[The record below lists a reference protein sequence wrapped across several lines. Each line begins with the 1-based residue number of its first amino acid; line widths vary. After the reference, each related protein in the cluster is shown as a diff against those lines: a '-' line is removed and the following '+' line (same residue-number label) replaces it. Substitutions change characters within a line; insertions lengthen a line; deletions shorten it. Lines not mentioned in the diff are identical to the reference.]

1 MTSWLQQI
9 RLYTQPQLLVILLLG
24 TISGLPFLLTLSTL
38 SFWMAESGVS
48 KTTIGLFMLVSLPYS
63 LKFLWAPFVDL
74 FALPYLTARFGQ
86 RRSWALLSQLGLLMS
101 LISLAHCDP
110 SHAIALTALSSFFVA
125 FFSAS
130 QDIIIDAYRIEI
142 LKADLRGAGAALEA
156 IGFRFGML
164 ASGAGALYLAHTFT
178 WRTAYLTM
186 AVGTIFGM
194 LIFCCIAE
202 PQHKKI
208 TILAHHQKR
217 SVPLRQW
224 FHTLFVMPW
233 AELPGKRELAY
244 LLAFIFCFKMGDTV
258 LNAMGAPFLYDLGFS
273 KIEFANVTK
282 IFGITLMVFGGL
294 VGGVIIHQLGILQS
308 TVMCVVL
315 QGISCLMFVIQS
327 LVGHHLSILMIT
339 VGVESFCSGMVS
351 AVFIAYISNFCRQPY
366 TASHFTL
373 LYSFGSFCR
382 VFVSVVAGWS
392 ADRIGWTPLFLI
404 TGMFILPAVY
414 ILIKLAQIDK
424 HKSHSTNPL
433 SALAPIAHPR
443 R

>member
-1 MTSWLQQI
+1 MSSWLQQI
-9 RLYTQPQLLVILLLG
+9 RLYAQPQLLIILLLG
-24 TISGLPFLLTLSTL
+24 MISGLPFLLTLSTL

-63 LKFLWAPFVDL
+63 LKFLWAPFVDH
-74 FALPYLTARFGQ
+74 FSLPYLTTRFGQ
-86 RRSWALLSQLGLLMS
+86 RRSWALLSQLGLLIS
-101 LISLAHCDP
+101 LVSLAHSDP
-110 SHAIALTALSSFFVA
+110 SHVIALTALSSFCVA

-142 LKADLRGAGAALEA
+142 LKADMRGAGAALEA

-178 WRTAYLTM
+178 WRIAYLTM
-186 AVGTIFGM
+186 AVGIIFGM

-208 TILAHHQKR
+208 TPLAPHQKE
-217 SVPLRQW
+217 STPLPQW
-224 FHTLFVMPW
+224 LHALFVTPW
-233 AELPGKRELAY
+233 AHLPKKRELIY
-244 LLAFIFCFKMGDTV
+244 LLVFIFCFKMGDTV

-273 KIEFANVTK
+273 KIEYANVTK

-294 VGGVIIHQLGILQS
+294 IGGVMIHQLGILQS
-308 TVMCVVL
+308 TFMCVVL

-327 LVGHHLSILMIT
+327 LVGHQLSVLMIT

-351 AVFIAYISNFCRQPY
+351 AVFIAYISSFCRQPY

-382 VFVSVVAGWS
+382 VFISVLAGWS
-392 ADRIGWTPLFLI
+392 ADHIGWTPLFLI
-404 TGMFILPAVY
+404 TGIFILPAVY
-414 ILIKLAQIDK
+414 ILIKLVQLDK
-424 HKSHSTNPL
+424 INSQHVKSLSVPAAHS
-433 SALAPIAHPR
+433 AR
-443 R
+443 